1 MNEEEITLASIIN
14 YSSHPN
20 ENRTQFSKEGILEF
34 SLPTTNILASAKHK
48 SKYDFTDT
56 KNPFT
61 SVILRTH
68 RINQELEDFRGA
80 LHTNIETT
88 TPDKKINQQAQ
99 VH

>member
-1 MNEEEITLASIIN
+1 M
-14 YSSHPN
+14 
-20 ENRTQFSKEGILEF
+20 
-34 SLPTTNILASAKHK
+34 PTTNILASAKHK

-68 RINQELEDFRGA
+68 RINQELEDYRVA
-80 LHTNIETT
+80 LHSNIETSN
-88 TPDKKINQQAQ
+88 PDQKPNHLTAQ